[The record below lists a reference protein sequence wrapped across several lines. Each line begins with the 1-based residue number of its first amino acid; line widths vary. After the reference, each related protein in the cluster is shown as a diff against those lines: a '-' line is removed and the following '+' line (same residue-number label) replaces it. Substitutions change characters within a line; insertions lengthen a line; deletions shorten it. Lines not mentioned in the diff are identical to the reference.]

1 MKISDKTAI
10 SMPMRNLLSIVAAV
24 AVGVWAYFGVIE
36 RLNKLETQRVL
47 IEKDMTAE
55 DERLHSEVTK
65 NTEFRIKYP
74 RGELGQSSQ
83 DIEQF
88 MLIEDLYKTVDRMQ
102 EHLDS
107 MANNKINIE
116 FLEKQMEKAHEN
128 GANWCNYGWSKDQMA
143 LFPTQKSTWDKL
155 QDNDSTKNNCGR
167 PGINGGVMSNPALR
181 FGVNCYGVKPSPKG
195 DEIQKN
201 SASASLTEEELKKAE
216 YEGQLNDIR
225 VSPFSENS
233 WSGCSV

>member
-1 MKISDKTAI
+1 MKISDNTAI

-36 RLNKLETQRVL
+36 RLNKLETQGVL

-55 DERLHSEVTK
+55 DERLHSEVEK

-88 MLIEDLYKTVDRMQ
+88 MLIEDLYKSFDRMQ
-102 EHLDS
+102 KHLDD

-116 FLEKQMEKAHEN
+116 FLKEQMEKAQQNIEKLKDADREIVYKN
-128 GANWCNYGWSKDQMA
+128 G
-143 LFPTQKSTWDKL
+143 
-155 QDNDSTKNNCGR
+155 
-167 PGINGGVMSNPALR
+167 NGEAH
-181 FGVNCYGVKPSPKG
+181 
-195 DEIQKN
+195 
-201 SASASLTEEELKKAE
+201 
-216 YEGQLNDIR
+216 
-225 VSPFSENS
+225 
-233 WSGCSV
+233 